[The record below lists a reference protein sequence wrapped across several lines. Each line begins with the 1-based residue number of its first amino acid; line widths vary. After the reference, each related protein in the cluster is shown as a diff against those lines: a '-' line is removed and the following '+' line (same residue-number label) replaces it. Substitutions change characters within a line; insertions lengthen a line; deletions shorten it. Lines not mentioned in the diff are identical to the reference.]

1 MTMTIL
7 MVDDEPDAE
16 ALFRQKFRREMR
28 RAEYD
33 FHFAQSGQ
41 AALDLL
47 QQHQDPPVLLLLSDI
62 NMPGMNGMELL
73 EHVKQDRPH
82 LPVIMIT
89 AYGDE
94 GTEAEAK
101 SRGAELLVSKPVD
114 FDSLKTTIES
124 FAEAAQ

>member
-1 MTMTIL
+1 MTIL

-28 RAEYD
+28 RAEYE

-41 AALDLL
+41 SALDLL
-47 QQHQDPPVLLLLSDI
+47 QKHRDPPVLLLLSDI
-62 NMPGMNGMELL
+62 NMPGMSGMELL
-73 EHVKQDRPH
+73 ERVKQDQPE

-101 SRGAELLVSKPVD
+101 SRGADQLVPKPVD
-114 FDSLKTTIES
+114 FDALKTTIMAYQEG
-124 FAEAAQ
+124 AE